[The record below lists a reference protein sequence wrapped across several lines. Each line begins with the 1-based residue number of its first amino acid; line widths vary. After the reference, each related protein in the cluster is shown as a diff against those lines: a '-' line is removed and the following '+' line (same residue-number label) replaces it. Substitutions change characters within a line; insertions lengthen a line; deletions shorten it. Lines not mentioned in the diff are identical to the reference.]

1 MRRLWFVAACVPLL
15 LNSPITFESD
25 PQVWYCSNSLLRN
38 TIEQALSNPNRN
50 VDEIQ
55 AFLESSLLPY
65 FNQHDGKWL
74 ISVSKFH
81 RLSGYVDDE
90 AQNLPTFCAIHD
102 NTKDIHIV
110 VVKVE

>member
-1 MRRLWFVAACVPLL
+1 MRKLWFIAVSLPILL
-15 LNSPITFESD
+15 SSPVIYDSD
-25 PQVWYCSNSLLRN
+25 PQVWYCSNSLLKS
-38 TIEQALSNPNRN
+38 TIETALSNPQHN

-55 AFLESSLLPY
+55 AFIESSLLSY
-65 FNQHDGKWL
+65 FNEHNGKWL

-81 RLSGYVDDE
+81 RLSGYVDSGAE
-90 AQNLPTFCAIHD
+90 NLQTFCAIHD

>member
-1 MRRLWFVAACVPLL
+1 CSVPNEKKRYRVRKVVIPYRVPLL
-15 LNSPITFESD
+15 L
-25 PQVWYCSNSLLRN
+25 VWYCSNSLLRN